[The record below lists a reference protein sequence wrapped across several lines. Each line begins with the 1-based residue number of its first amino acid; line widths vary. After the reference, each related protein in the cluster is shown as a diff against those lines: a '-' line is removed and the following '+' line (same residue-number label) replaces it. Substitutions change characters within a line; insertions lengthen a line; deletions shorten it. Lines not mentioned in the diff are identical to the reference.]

1 MRAVSRSE
9 TNSEPLMDI
18 TRFGRGLMHAAI
30 SGEYGEALIRLEL
43 SRAGW
48 PLVLSC
54 RGVAID
60 ILAVAPSR
68 CHRIGI
74 TVKCRDR
81 GTQNPNEST
90 YIFREKP
97 GKRAATDEIVRFRDI
112 CKLLEAEPWI
122 AVVTIKPEFCYS
134 HLTSLQNYEEKYAS
148 KSRNKAWNNTPK
160 WLALYAADPAVLG
173 NKKQGAKG
181 IWTL

>member
-1 MRAVSRSE
+1 
-9 TNSEPLMDI
+9 
-18 TRFGRGLMHAAI
+18 MHAAI

-48 PLVLSC
+48 PLVLPC

-68 CHRIGI
+68 RRIGI

-97 GKRAATDEIVRFRDI
+97 GKRSATDEIARFREI
-112 CKLLEAEPWI
+112 CDLLDAEPWI

-148 KSRNKAWNNTPK
+148 KSRNRAWNNTPK
-160 WLALYAADPAVLG
+160 WLKRYAADSAVLG
-173 NKKQGAKG
+173 NKEPRAPGL
-181 IWTL
+181 WTL

>member
-1 MRAVSRSE
+1 
-9 TNSEPLMDI
+9 
-18 TRFGRGLMHAAI
+18 MHAAE

-48 PLVLSC
+48 PLVLPC

-68 CHRIGI
+68 RRIGI
-74 TVKCRDR
+74 SVKCRDR
-81 GTQNPNEST
+81 RDRGVRNPNEST
-90 YIFREKP
+90 YIFREKQ
-97 GKRAATDEIVRFRDI
+97 GKRSANDEIARFREI
-112 CKLLEAEPWI
+112 CGLLAAEPWI
-122 AVVTIKPEFCYS
+122 AVVTITPKFCYS
-134 HLTSLQNYEEKYAS
+134 HLTSLETYEKKYAS

-173 NKKQGAKG
+173 NKKPGAPGVWK
-181 IWTL
+181 L